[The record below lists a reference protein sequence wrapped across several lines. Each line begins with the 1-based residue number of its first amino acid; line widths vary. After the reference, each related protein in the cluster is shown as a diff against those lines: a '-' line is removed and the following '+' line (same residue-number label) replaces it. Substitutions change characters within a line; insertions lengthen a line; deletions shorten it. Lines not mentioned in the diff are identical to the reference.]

1 MLVLVLGMVVCVCVC
16 VCCVILMSSSPRPK
30 IIMAP
35 IPHIRGFMTS
45 DDTAPQIVSSNT
57 S

>member
-1 MLVLVLGMVVCVCVC
+1 MLVLVLGMVVCVC